1 MNVNISINIRNKM
14 KNHKYHTLGTRPKY
28 HTLGTRPTYHT
39 LGTRPKYHTLG
50 TRSKSYQEIVKKG
63 KNKVN
68 VF

>member
-28 HTLGTRPTYHT
+28 HTLGTRPKYHT
-39 LGTRPKYHTLG
+39 LGTRPK
-50 TRSKSYQEIVKKG
+50 SYQEIVEKG
-63 KNKVN
+63 KNKVK